1 MALSGQYTDS
11 EQIAERKQRRTGISD
26 AALTMSGQH
35 QLVSIRSFSTF
46 SLGKSFS
53 ACSFESK
60 TEHASSVIGIFT
72 IGVATISPS
81 MLITMRLSM
90 WLPVILA
97 YSVVSLK

>member
-26 AALTMSGQH
+26 AALTMLGQH
-35 QLVSIRSFSTF
+35 CDSYQLVSIRSFSTF

-60 TEHASSVIGIFT
+60 TEHAPSVIGIFT

-81 MLITMRLSM
+81 MLITMRLPM
-90 WLPVILA
+90 
-97 YSVVSLK
+97 